1 MGHPTKDRRITLER
15 IESYLP
21 ERSVRIEELGERLG
35 LHRAQLGVFR
45 KFYGLDTLRFDP
57 ELPLLDLLRP
67 AARAALEALP
77 EDGRVDYLAY
87 AHTTQAVAPP
97 DVDIAQVV
105 GASAGPARR
114 RGLRLRPPTKQPKG
128 RREHDDDGRVPDHQ
142 AGLRRGRDR
151 PGDLGAAGDLGGR
164 LPARRRRPATTC
176 RSNSPSPR
184 PAPSPASSRT

>member
-87 AHTTQAVAPP
+87 AHTTQAVARPTWTSP
-97 DVDIAQVV
+97 RWSGRTSACPTPRPS
-105 GASAGPARR
+105 ASATRPASAAWAPSRCSANCSARR
-114 RGLRLRPPTKQPKG
+114 APR
-128 RREHDDDGRVPDHQ
+128 
-142 AGLRRGRDR
+142 
-151 PGDLGAAGDLGGR
+151 
-164 LPARRRRPATTC
+164 ARTP
-176 RSNSPSPR
+176 
-184 PAPSPASSRT
+184 